1 MNTKNFKY
9 VSFALHVG
17 IAALTT
23 YQTMRAG
30 NVAGEL
36 LWTGVILAALVAAK
50 AFTSTP
56 NAPGSA
62 EVVTTDG
69 ERAQVERA
77 SDAPADVP
85 DEGEPPDH
93 AGMIDPA
100 GADTATAADITPSPI
115 RPEQGVFYDR
125 ETGTLTVPANG
136 PSTGSTP

>member
-1 MNTKNFKY
+1 MNTKNFKWA
-9 VSFALHVG
+9 SFALHVG

-50 AFTSTP
+50 AFLSTP

-69 ERAQVERA
+69 DTAQVERA
-77 SDAPADVP
+77 SVPADDAVP
-85 DEGEPPDH
+85 DEGEPPDV
-93 AGMIDPA
+93 A
-100 GADTATAADITPSPI
+100 GADTATAADVTPSPI
-115 RPEQGVFYDR
+115 RPEQGVFYDPQTKTF
-125 ETGTLTVPANG
+125 TGPGLAPA
-136 PSTGSTP
+136 TGGTP

>member
-17 IAALTT
+17 IAAITT

-50 AFTSTP
+50 AFLSTP

-69 ERAQVERA
+69 DTAQVERA
-77 SDAPADVP
+77 SGTPADAP

-93 AGMIDPA
+93 AGMIDLA
-100 GADTATAADITPSPI
+100 GSETAPDVTPSPI
-115 RPEQGVFYDR
+115 RPEQGVFFDR
-125 ETGTLTVPANG
+125 QTGTLTVPPQSG
-136 PSTGSTP
+136 

>member
-1 MNTKNFKY
+1 MNTKNFKW

-17 IAALTT
+17 IAVLTT

-62 EVVTTDG
+62 EVVTTEG
-69 ERAQVERA
+69 ETARVERA
-77 SDAPADVP
+77 SDAPVDVP
-85 DEGEPPDH
+85 DEGEPPDL
-93 AGMIDPA
+93 A
-100 GADTATAADITPSPI
+100 GADTAATDDVTPSPI
-115 RPEQGVFYDR
+115 RPEQGVFYDPQTKTF
-125 ETGTLTVPANG
+125 TGPGLAPA
-136 PSTGSTP
+136 TGGTP